1 MAVQIADTD
10 SRATLY
16 RVPLVA
22 DPSRLPPDMA
32 GLGMGMGPGMGPGP
46 GPGMAL
52 VSGGGPGSVGD
63 GAGAELGPLGGGGGR
78 GAGAL
83 GPVLA
88 DTKLLQVGVVWD
100 GCRLGWI
107 IQGLWERGEG

>member
-22 DPSRLPPDMA
+22 DPSRMPPDMA
-32 GLGMGMGPGMGPGP
+32 GLGMGMGP

-63 GAGAELGPLGGGGGR
+63 GGAELVPLGAGGGR

-88 DTKLLQVGVVWD
+88 DTKLLQVRVGRVGVGVRA
-100 GCRLGWI
+100 G
-107 IQGLWERGEG
+107 